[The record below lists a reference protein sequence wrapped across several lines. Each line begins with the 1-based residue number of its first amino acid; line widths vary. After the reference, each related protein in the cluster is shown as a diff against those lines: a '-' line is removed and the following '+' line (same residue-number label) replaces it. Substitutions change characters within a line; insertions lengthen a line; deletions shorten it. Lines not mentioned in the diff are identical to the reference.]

1 MKIIKK
7 IGISLGFTIFF
18 ILDAVSAYQKQELTI
33 SLKETDIK
41 DFSASGLS
49 LVFFLNISN
58 SSSSPCFLSGYGY
71 RFVVNQ
77 KEYLRLSASLEKRI
91 EVEAKKD
98 TLLSFP
104 LKISYADLF
113 QSVTGIEKEDK
124 AQCYFSGAMT
134 FVDDK
139 KDIGRL
145 PFAFSA
151 EFPIFKKPEVEL
163 HSIRMKDLTVGGA
176 DFDFELSFNNGNSYE
191 LFVDKISYVFYVG
204 EKKVGEGTIA
214 GDKYIQ
220 SRGVKVFSLQFLIN
234 FFDVGK
240 EVYHILQQASASCRL
255 SGEIEVRTVWGNF
268 KIPFDKRGNATI
280 SRDS

>member
-58 SSSSPCFLSGYGY
+58 SSSSPCFLSGYDY

-104 LKISYADLF
+104 LKISYANLF
-113 QSVTGIEKEDK
+113 QSVAGIEKEDK

-163 HSIRMKDLTVGGA
+163 HSLMVKDLTVGGA